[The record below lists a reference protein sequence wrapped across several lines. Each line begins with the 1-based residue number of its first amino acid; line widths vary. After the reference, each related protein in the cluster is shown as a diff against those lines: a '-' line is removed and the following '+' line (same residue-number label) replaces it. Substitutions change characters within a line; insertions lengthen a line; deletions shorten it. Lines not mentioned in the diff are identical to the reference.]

1 MMKLSSC
8 GSRTRVLTVSMPSS
22 ASGART
28 SECPARPPRP
38 RQSMRAAWL
47 RRIPTAAP
55 RAPTRWPDIGHD
67 RWALAASGEPR
78 ARRARSADI
87 KSVEAIHVDAPDR
100 ARLGGHRLWNRNVIA
115 SPTGSA
121 ILGSL
126 FSLHSGICARCLGRL
141 PQIVAT
147 GTARLQIVAT
157 GTARLQIVAT
167 GTARLQI
174 VARPGRRGCRLSRD
188 RDGATRRK
196 HTPQGCQH
204 SDTRCAGR
212 QPRGAARARGHG
224 ARLHAVHP
232 PWRVRSASHAPA
244 STLPTGHV
252 LTPRSAH
259 IRRQN
264 ECARQGCALAC
275 GSGRRTAAT
284 CARAR
289 AARAR

>member
-126 FSLHSGICARCLGRL
+126 FSLHSGVCARCLGRL

-157 GTARLQIVAT
+157 GTARLQIVAHPERIRSRT
-167 GTARLQI
+167 E
-174 VARPGRRGCRLSRD
+174 GRAPSFLELLN
-188 RDGATRRK
+188 
-196 HTPQGCQH
+196 TP
-204 SDTRCAGR
+204 
-212 QPRGAARARGHG
+212 
-224 ARLHAVHP
+224 
-232 PWRVRSASHAPA
+232 
-244 STLPTGHV
+244 
-252 LTPRSAH
+252 
-259 IRRQN
+259 
-264 ECARQGCALAC
+264 
-275 GSGRRTAAT
+275 
-284 CARAR
+284 
-289 AARAR
+289 